1 MEGLVHLH
9 SIGVSGLLVRLQQVI
24 GQSPV
29 LIEGKRLRPSTDNA
43 KGYGGPLSEVRL
55 FKGSS
60 NPSRRNGMS
69 LRLLIQTAN
78 DIQHVQLHVVVTESS
93 IPEVSSMLR
102 HISDVSASCS
112 SCHAAEHKAGSCY
125 SLPDERFR

>member
-29 LIEGKRLRPSTDNA
+29 LIEGKRLRPSIDNA
-43 KGYGGPLSEVRL
+43 KGHGGPLSEVRL
-55 FKGSS
+55 FKVLRILLEGMVCRFDCLSKRRMISNTCSS
-60 NPSRRNGMS
+60 
-69 LRLLIQTAN
+69 
-78 DIQHVQLHVVVTESS
+78 HVVVTESS
-93 IPEVSSMLR
+93 IPEVGFMLR

-112 SCHAAEHKAGSCY
+112 SCHAAEHKAGSCN